1 MNASTASFIMK
12 KIRVLIV
19 DDSAVIRHSLTGI
32 LERSGLIEIIATAPN
47 PYVAAACMKKEIPDV
62 ITLDLD
68 MPRMDGL
75 TFLHRIMTQHPVPV
89 VVISSLTRKGSPEV
103 IRALEYGAVEVIHKP
118 NLINQE
124 NISESCIQIVDAVI
138 AASMSRPLRRNMTRL
153 PKASAQSA
161 NAVSAFGFNNK
172 TIIAIGAST
181 GGTEAIQTLLAGL
194 PANTPPVIVV
204 QHMPAGFTRTFAER
218 LNSLFPFRVKEAE
231 NGEKLTAGKVLI
243 APGGFHTAIK
253 RCADGFCADVYSGA
267 LVNRHRPAVDVL
279 FNSAARVAGSTASG
293 ILLTGMG
300 ADGAAGMLLMKQA
313 GALTIAQDQA
323 TSVVYGMPKEAEK
336 IGAAQYVLP
345 INHIAEFVI
354 NKVKNAR

>member
-1 MNASTASFIMK
+1 MK

-19 DDSAVIRHSLTGI
+19 DDSAVIRQLLAEI
-32 LERSGLIEIIATAPN
+32 LVRSGQIEIIDTACD

-89 VVISSLTRKGSPEV
+89 VVISSLTSKGAPEV
-103 IRALEYGAVEVIHKP
+103 IKALEYGAVEVIHKP
-118 NLINQE
+118 NLINPE
-124 NISESCIQIVDAVI
+124 NIDESTIQIVDAVI
-138 AASMSRPLRRNMTRL
+138 AASMSRPTRRNIGCR
-153 PKASAQSA
+153 PKAAISPSLRPP
-161 NAVSAFGFNNK
+161 VLTFNSK

-181 GGTEAIQTLLAGL
+181 GGTEAIQTILAGL
-194 PANTPPVIVV
+194 PANTPPVVIV

-218 LNSLFPFRVKEAE
+218 LNSLFPFQVKEATNDE
-231 NGEKLTAGKVLI
+231 ELTAGKVLI
-243 APGGFHTAIK
+243 APGGFHLAIK
-253 RCADGFCADVYSGA
+253 HSSTGFCADVHSGP

-279 FNSAARVAGSTASG
+279 FPSLAQMAGKHAVG

-300 ADGAAGMLLMKQA
+300 ADGAAGLLEMKQA
-313 GALTIAQDQA
+313 GALTIAQDKA

-336 IGAAQYVLP
+336 IGAVQFVKP
-345 INHIAEFVI
+345 IQHIAEFVI
-354 NKVKNAR
+354 NKIKNAR